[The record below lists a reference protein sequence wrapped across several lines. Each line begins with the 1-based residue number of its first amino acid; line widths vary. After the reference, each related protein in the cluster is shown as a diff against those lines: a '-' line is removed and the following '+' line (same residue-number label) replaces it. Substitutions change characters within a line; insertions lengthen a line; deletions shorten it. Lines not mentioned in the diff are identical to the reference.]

1 MNNNIKRTEFSKE
14 FVKGLID
21 LIWNK
26 GFSPYYSIFSSSLLL
41 SLYKEGILTE
51 ETINLSTRIEVIRK
65 NICLTDSKYLKIFL
79 KILDIFE
86 SNLTILNESDFHSF
100 LKYLR
105 SVDLHFLNKNFSEI
119 FEILLFHIVHS
130 QGKYNGEFVQPL
142 EITRLMCNLA
152 EIKTGAKVYNPFAGF
167 ASFEMEFNKEH
178 NYYGQEYNR
187 ETWALAALRLL
198 AHNKDVSDIKLE
210 DSILN
215 WPGNNNKFDLVISN
229 PPFKSKI
236 NIYNELQ
243 NRGYKTLDSFLFGEG
258 SELLNDTGK
267 MIILLPESVLF
278 ANIRSEVA
286 IREKLINADLI
297 DTVISLPTGILLNT
311 GVKTS
316 IVVLNKAKK
325 YNGKIRFVN
334 AESFIIKN
342 SSKDKI
348 LDDASIFNLLINP
361 DSENEML
368 VFTGNETIKQNNF
381 DLSVNRYFIE
391 QPENGVSLRE
401 LLTAIKGNRISNIE
415 NLNLIKISD
424 LKDDVIDFELDAN
437 SIGLYENRNNRGFQ
451 KIEEDCLLLTTRF
464 KNLKPTFFKFLGEP
478 LYIDEHNILAFKIND
493 KKVDIKYLIKEL
505 HSDYVIKQLKAY
517 SKGTAISFLS
527 RNDLLNIKIVL
538 PTLEEQN
545 LIYLNAV
552 NKNFN
557 NERKLLFEKYE
568 EQITDINDE
577 NSFLRHQIAGSIKDI
592 KSSLKMLN
600 KILESKVEPVISNVF
615 ELKFSEDMSNN
626 LGGYLNSMNNHLIS
640 IEKSMK
646 TVKKQIELS
655 DLTIEEFD
663 LLKFIK
669 DYYAHLQIR
678 EDKNYSVEL
687 ELDELTLQDA
697 NLKKVIVNADKTRL
711 KQAFDNLVENAVKHA
726 FEINQPNKLLIQL
739 LFDLED
745 SRVQIDFSNTGNP
758 LPENV
763 SHESLVRKGSTI
775 GENGGDGI
783 GLWFVNDMMK
793 LFGGKFGFT
802 DETGSE
808 GIDGEYVTSMELTL
822 PIITT
827 YEKI

>member
-1 MNNNIKRTEFSKE
+1 MIDKKISEDYSTK
-14 FVKGLID
+14 FVWGLFD
-21 LIWNK
+21 LIYTK
-26 GFSPYYSIFSSSLLL
+26 TLFSRSEISSLLFVL
-41 SLYKEGILTE
+41 SLYKDDLITNY
-51 ETINLSTRIEVIRK
+51 IIDSRNLNDDLLNLIRK
-65 NICLTDSKYLKIFL
+65 SNNSNKKYYEQLLSEFIWNLNDLKKGDGLNILFEYLEKQ
-79 KILDIFE
+79 
-86 SNLTILNESDFHSF
+86 
-100 LKYLR
+100 
-105 SVDLHFLNKNFSEI
+105 NKELFKDKFFEI
-119 FEILLFHIVHS
+119 FDLSLQQIAQS
-130 QGKYNGEFVQPL
+130 QANYSFGEFYQPKEL
-142 EITRLMCNLA
+142 TRLMCNLGDVA
-152 EIKTGAKVYNPFAGF
+152 NGFKVYNPFAGL
-167 ASFEMEFNKEH
+167 ASFDINFDKSVD
-178 NYYGQEYNR
+178 YYGQEINQKI
-187 ETWALAALRLL
+187 WALGLL
-198 AHNKDVSDIKLE
+198 NLIVHNKDASNFALD
-210 DSILN
+210 DSISN
-215 WPGNNNKFDLVISN
+215 WPNNPNTYDLVISN
-229 PPFKSKI
+229 PPFGIRFKNNKYRRI
-236 NIYNELQ
+236 ENFF
-243 NRGYKTLDSFLFGEG
+243 LDNGWK
-258 SELLNDTGK
+258 LLNKNGK
-267 MIILLPESVLF
+267 FISLFPDRILSSNSREERL
-278 ANIRSEVA
+278 
-286 IREKLINADLI
+286 IRETLVENDLV
-297 DTVISLPTGILLNT
+297 DTVISLPSGIIANTGIKLSLL
-311 GVKTS
+311 
-316 IVVLNKAKK
+316 VLNKNKQIP
-325 YNGKIRFVN
+325 NQIRYVN
-334 AESFIIKN
+334 AESFVIEK
-342 SSKDKI
+342 SRKEKI
-348 LDDASIFNLLINP
+348 LDFASILDLLANS
-361 DSENEML
+361 DTYNEKL
-368 VFTGNETIKQNNF
+368 IYVDNKDAIQNNY
-381 DLSVNRYFIE
+381 DLSVHRYFIK
-391 QPENGVSLRE
+391 QPENGVPLGAI
-401 LLTAIKGNRISNIE
+401 LTPIHGNRIPE
-415 NLNLIKISD
+415 LETFNLVKISN
-424 LKDDVIDFELDAN
+424 LKNNIIDFEIDVN
-437 SIGLYENRNNRGFQ
+437 SIESYENSNNRRFE

-464 KNLKPTFFKFLGEP
+464 KNLKPTFFKFSGEP
-478 LYIDEHNILAFKIND
+478 LYIDGQNISAFKID
-493 KKVDIKYLIKEL
+493 DTKVDVKYLIKEL
-505 HSDYVIKQLKAY
+505 LSDYVLKQVEAY
-517 SKGTAISFLS
+517 SKGTAITFLS
-527 RNDLLNIKIVL
+527 RNDLLNIKINL
-538 PTLEEQN
+538 PSLEEQKS
-545 LIYLNAV
+545 IYLKAV
-552 NKNFN
+552 NKDFS
-557 NERKLLFEKYE
+557 NEKKQLFEKYE

>member
-1 MNNNIKRTEFSKE
+1 MIK
-14 FVKGLID
+14 
-21 LIWNK
+21 
-26 GFSPYYSIFSSSLLL
+26 
-41 SLYKEGILTE
+41 
-51 ETINLSTRIEVIRK
+51 
-65 NICLTDSKYLKIFL
+65 
-79 KILDIFE
+79 
-86 SNLTILNESDFHSF
+86 
-100 LKYLR
+100 
-105 SVDLHFLNKNFSEI
+105 
-119 FEILLFHIVHS
+119 
-130 QGKYNGEFVQPL
+130 
-142 EITRLMCNLA
+142 
-152 EIKTGAKVYNPFAGF
+152 
-167 ASFEMEFNKEH
+167 
-178 NYYGQEYNR
+178 
-187 ETWALAALRLL
+187 
-198 AHNKDVSDIKLE
+198 
-210 DSILN
+210 
-215 WPGNNNKFDLVISN
+215 
-229 PPFKSKI
+229 
-236 NIYNELQ
+236 
-243 NRGYKTLDSFLFGEG
+243 
-258 SELLNDTGK
+258 
-267 MIILLPESVLF
+267 
-278 ANIRSEVA
+278 
-286 IREKLINADLI
+286 
-297 DTVISLPTGILLNT
+297 
-311 GVKTS
+311 
-316 IVVLNKAKK
+316 
-325 YNGKIRFVN
+325 
-334 AESFIIKN
+334 
-342 SSKDKI
+342 
-348 LDDASIFNLLINP
+348 
-361 DSENEML
+361 
-368 VFTGNETIKQNNF
+368 
-381 DLSVNRYFIE
+381 
-391 QPENGVSLRE
+391 
-401 LLTAIKGNRISNIE
+401 
-415 NLNLIKISD
+415 
-424 LKDDVIDFELDAN
+424 
-437 SIGLYENRNNRGFQ
+437 
-451 KIEEDCLLLTTRF
+451 
-464 KNLKPTFFKFLGEP
+464 
-478 LYIDEHNILAFKIND
+478 
-493 KKVDIKYLIKEL
+493 
-505 HSDYVIKQLKAY
+505 
-517 SKGTAISFLS
+517 
-527 RNDLLNIKIVL
+527 
-538 PTLEEQN
+538 
-545 LIYLNAV
+545 
-552 NKNFN
+552 
-557 NERKLLFEKYE
+557 
-568 EQITDINDE
+568 ITDINDE